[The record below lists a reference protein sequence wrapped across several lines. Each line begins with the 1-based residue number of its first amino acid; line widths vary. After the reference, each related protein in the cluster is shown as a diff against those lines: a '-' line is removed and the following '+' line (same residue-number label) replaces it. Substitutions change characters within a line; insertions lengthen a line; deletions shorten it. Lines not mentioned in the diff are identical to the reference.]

1 MNDNE
6 FYLAD
11 AIDVIEEILAGGGE
25 FRLYPK
31 GTSMLPLIVQG
42 RDSVVLK
49 RVPTSSFRRYDIAF
63 YRRKNGQFV
72 LHRIMKI
79 GKDGTFT
86 MCGDNQTA
94 LEPGIEPSQ
103 LIACVDRIYK
113 GDDELSERSFS
124 QRMYRIFWMKMPVRR
139 AIRFVQRVFRR
150 LGRCLKKKK

>member
-1 MNDNE
+1 MNNG
-6 FYLAD
+6 
-11 AIDVIEEILAGGGE
+11 ISMEELWPLIREVTESGGE

-49 RVPTSSFRRYDIAF
+49 RVPTSSVRRYDIAF

-94 LEPGIEPSQ
+94 LEPGIGPSQ